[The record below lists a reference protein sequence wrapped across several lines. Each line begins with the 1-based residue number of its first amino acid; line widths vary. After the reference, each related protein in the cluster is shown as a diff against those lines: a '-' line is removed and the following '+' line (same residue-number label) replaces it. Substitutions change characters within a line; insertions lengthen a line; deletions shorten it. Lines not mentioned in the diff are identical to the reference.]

1 MNITVNENVVV
12 IATDSS
18 IEELLQ
24 SLDKPLTGSAVAVN
38 QQIISRSKWAE
49 YKICE
54 GDEISLFQA
63 IAGG

>member
-1 MNITVNENVVV
+1 MNITVNESVVV
-12 IATDSS
+12 MAENSS
-18 IEELLQ
+18 IEELLK

-38 QQIISRSKWAE
+38 QKIISRAKWAE